1 MDDNTQAPRVTVE
14 RRKRIKYKGQS
25 MTWRKL
31 FIGMMLL
38 SVLLAYLLLSALN
51 GNRTLQHEAYGSNT
65 LTGVIK

>member
-1 MDDNTQAPRVTVE
+1 MQDETQAPRVTVE

-31 FIGMMLL
+31 FIGAAILCG
-38 SVLLAYLLLSALN
+38 LLAYLLGMA
-51 GNRTLQHEAYGSNT
+51 